1 MTFFTDSPFEKMTIQ
16 RSTGRREPTPLVPVS
31 PACASCPYRGQ
42 APCVGYCLKQL
53 REKNNPPLVTN
64 GGLSDQCINQYCLE
78 AMMRYQNATFYEKFH
93 EQLYF
98 QHYQ

>member
-16 RSTGRREPTPLVPVS
+16 RPTGRREPTPLVPVS

-53 REKNNPPLVTN
+53 REK
-64 GGLSDQCINQYCLE
+64 
-78 AMMRYQNATFYEKFH
+78 K
-93 EQLYF
+93 
-98 QHYQ
+98 